1 MNPACLVMSS
11 LCSVLLWVFLQ
22 SNISWWMPEKSI
34 IDDMLFTIHEY
45 DSNLCS
51 NEHCFSSSENKTWKK
66 IQAYVRVE
74 PMMSKIL

>member
-1 MNPACLVMSS
+1 
-11 LCSVLLWVFLQ
+11 
-22 SNISWWMPEKSI
+22 MPEKSI

-74 PMMSKIL
+74 PIMSKIL